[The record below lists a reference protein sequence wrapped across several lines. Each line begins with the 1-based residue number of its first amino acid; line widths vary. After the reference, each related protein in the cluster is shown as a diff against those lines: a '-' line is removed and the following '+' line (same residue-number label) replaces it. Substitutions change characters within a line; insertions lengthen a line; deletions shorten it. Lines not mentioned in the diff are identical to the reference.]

1 MLCENYMHKW
11 QERENVKTFYEF
23 GNDQKC
29 ISNTKEKLK
38 VEDFRIV

>member
-23 GNDQKC
+23 GNDPMKMYFKHKGKNEG
-29 ISNTKEKLK
+29 SPYN
-38 VEDFRIV
+38 